1 MRFIKFECP
10 SCDQPIE
17 APFEGAGEKI
27 KCPNCSKEIEIPQS
41 PRPPA
46 RSKKVIGLAVVI
58 LCFAVLV
65 GGSFLRSKILH
76 TQFDPD
82 SETKMQHWQRLDREA
97 HQAIQDDTTNEITGY
112 IRTISLSIDEP
123 DENIAKWRAELV
135 AEFINSLGGV
145 ERTNLPFVF
154 RTDTDENGMDQI
166 SCRPDFDELGRR
178 SIKQYEDTI
187 KAIQNGSR

>member
-1 MRFIKFECP
+1 MSFIKFECP
-10 SCDQPIE
+10 ACDQPIE

-41 PRPPA
+41 PRSSA
-46 RSKKVIGLAVVI
+46 HSKKIIGLAVVI
-58 LCFAVLV
+58 FCFAALA
-65 GGSFLRSKILH
+65 GGIFLRSKILH
-76 TQFDPD
+76 AQFDPD

-112 IRTISLSIDEP
+112 TRTISLYIDEP

-135 AEFINSLGGV
+135 AEFVNSSGGV

-154 RTDTDENGMDQI
+154 RTDTDGNGMDQV
-166 SCRPDFDELGRR
+166 SCSPDFAELARRDEQ
-178 SIKQYEDTI
+178 KYEAEL
-187 KAIQNGSR
+187 KAIENSK